1 MEVAKAEVMEMPT
14 PPPSDVG
21 SPSRGSPLS
30 LSGGSS
36 NSSSDSE
43 PDSPLCNHG
52 KVWGCAG
59 GPIAEC
65 GRRRFL
71 RLLPTR
77 FRTGGRDAGDVCDA
91 VSLLPTPCTCPVPH
105 GLHPMPVPH
114 RHIPRSYLVHTCNPV
129 PISIPVACPLVCVP
143 YVVLYPMPCM
153 LHVLSMLCPIPMP
166 SVPYSCPYLHCH
178 SCPCLVTRTCAP
190 PLYPM
195 STLIPTPISL
205 TQIPCVV
212 HALCPI
218 SMPYTPHSVHVLE
231 CIPILCTPCP
241 VSHASCPCVHVH
253 DPMSVPM
260 AHGIFPPQVKQEN
273 PPPSPGSQGM
283 LDRSRM
289 ALCAFV
295 FLCLS
300 FNPLAS
306 LLRGSSAPAP
316 SGTLGTAGP
325 GRSIMAESGTAG
337 KCWHGVEAFG
347 VETSGAGAGC
357 RTLQWRPSG

>member
-52 KVWGCAG
+52 KVWGRAG

-91 VSLLPTPCTCPVPH
+91 LSLLPTPCTCPVPMACTPCLCLIVISH
-105 GLHPMPVPH
+105 AHILFILVTQCPYPSPWPVH
-114 RHIPRSYLVHTCNPV
+114 
-129 PISIPVACPLVCVP
+129 VCVCHT
-143 YVVLYPMPCM
+143 LFCTPCP
-153 LHVLSMLCPIPMP
+153 VCSMSCPCCPIPVP

-178 SCPCLVTRTCAP
+178 SCPCPITRACAP

-195 STLIPTPISL
+195 PTLIPTPISM
-205 TQIPCVV
+205 TQIPCIV

-316 SGTLGTAGP
+316 SGSLGTAGP